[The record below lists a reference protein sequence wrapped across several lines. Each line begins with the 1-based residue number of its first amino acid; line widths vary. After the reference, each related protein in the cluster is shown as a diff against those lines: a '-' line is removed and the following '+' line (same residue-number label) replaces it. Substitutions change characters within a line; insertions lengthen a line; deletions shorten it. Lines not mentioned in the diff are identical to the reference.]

1 MPSLTELIPEVD
13 VLLGLAPS
21 ELAEAVLA
29 VARSRIQNQ
38 LVSLGDIFHG
48 IFEGD
53 IQAYRFGKPYP
64 AARQREAELAI
75 SEAWIWL
82 QNNYLL
88 VPALGINGNNGHMM
102 LGRQVAAIKNDKDF
116 SRFIEAASFS
126 KNLLHP
132 KIADAVWVELA
143 RGNLDVAVFI
153 SFRAV
158 EEAVREAGGYVAE
171 DIGTKLVRKAFDKDN
186 GPLTNLNEP
195 EAEREALAHL
205 FAGAI
210 GSYKNPRSHRTVA
223 IEDPR
228 EAQEM
233 AMLASHLL
241 RIVDSR
247 KAARVVR

>member
-1 MPSLTELIPEVD
+1 VPSLPELIPQAD

-21 ELAEAVLA
+21 ELAEAVLT
-29 VARSRIQNQ
+29 VARSTIQNGM
-38 LVSLGDIFHG
+38 VSLGNIFHG

-53 IQAYRFGKPYP
+53 VHAYRLANPYP
-64 AARQREAELAI
+64 AGKQREIELAI
-75 SEAWIWL
+75 SEAWVWL

-88 VPALGINGNNGHMM
+88 IPALGINGNNGWML
-102 LGRQVAAIKNDKDF
+102 LGRQVAAIKNDRDF
-116 SRFIEAASFS
+116 SKFIAAASFS

-158 EEAVREAGGYVAE
+158 EETVREAGGYGAD
-171 DIGTKLVRKAFDKDN
+171 DIGTKLVRKAFDKDY

-233 AMLASHLL
+233 VMLASHLL

-247 KAARVVR
+247 KAARAA